1 MRAQGH
7 GPERVHLSDVSPLM
21 RAAMQQPASH
31 QARKLLMDGAKHKP
45 SRHHTNNNRAGVP
58 LHDRSVV
65 ARTSLVFVNSCGLV
79 ISTTPVFC
87 RQLQPCVQYNPFFC
101 KQLQPCDK

>member
-1 MRAQGH
+1 
-7 GPERVHLSDVSPLM
+7 M